1 MADAAVPA
9 AWQVLFVEAG
19 SGADQH
25 GQNATVRTGP
35 IRHPHIYTH
44 PCAHEHPCAHARVQV
59 AHLGAIRF
67 WS

>member
-25 GQNATVRTGP
+25 GQNATVRTRP
-35 IRHPHIYTH
+35 YPASAHIHP
-44 PCAHEHPCAHARVQV
+44 PLRP
-59 AHLGAIRF
+59 
-67 WS
+67 